1 MARKPKQQRSKATV
15 DAIVQAA
22 LISIASHGPS
32 AITARQ
38 IAEKAGIGVG
48 SLYEYFEDKDAII
61 DAASKRFVSDTVDLI
76 KPLIPVISSRNS
88 TKGRAFSAWNRCRVK
103 SGRRSGL

>member
-22 LISIASHGPS
+22 LICIASHGPS

-48 SLYEYFEDKDAII
+48 SLYE
-61 DAASKRFVSDTVDLI
+61 
-76 KPLIPVISSRNS
+76 
-88 TKGRAFSAWNRCRVK
+88 
-103 SGRRSGL
+103 

>member
-1 MARKPKQQRSKATV
+1 MARKPKQQRSRATV

-22 LISIASHGPS
+22 LISIANYGPS

-48 SLYEYFEDKDAII
+48 
-61 DAASKRFVSDTVDLI
+61 
-76 KPLIPVISSRNS
+76 
-88 TKGRAFSAWNRCRVK
+88 
-103 SGRRSGL
+103 